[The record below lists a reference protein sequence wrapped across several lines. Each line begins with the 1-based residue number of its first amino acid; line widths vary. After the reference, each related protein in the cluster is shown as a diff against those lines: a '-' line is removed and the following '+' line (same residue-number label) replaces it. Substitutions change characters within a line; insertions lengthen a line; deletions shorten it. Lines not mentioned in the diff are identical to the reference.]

1 MDWHFN
7 YWNPKNTKNYIKFVV
22 ASYKL
27 INIKSCESSLNL
39 LQLVHNKNAIY
50 NYPCPG
56 LEHVSSPWTWY
67 QAFSWSK
74 DFLENQTKKGI
85 LCLENWTWSSPSI
98 PSCKC
103 CGKEEEK
110 LAFPSVFFQH
120 LKCRPEAIV
129 SRQEN
134 WMIGITVQLQPVW
147 DPTAAFGYLAEF
159 LISQSRL
166 AARRSC
172 RFFFFF
178 YAMDLK
184 LVATAVI
191 LTSGYLGVH

>member
-1 MDWHFN
+1 MPRTWTCEFSMN
-7 YWNPKNTKNYIKFVV
+7 
-22 ASYKL
+22 L
-27 INIKSCESSLNL
+27 ISSF
-39 LQLVHNKNAIY
+39 QLVQ
-50 NYPCPG
+50 G
-56 LEHVSSPWTWY
+56 LSGKP
-67 QAFSWSK
+67 K
-74 DFLENQTKKGI
+74 KKKGI
-85 LCLENWTWSSPSI
+85 LCLENWTWSSLII

-103 CGKEEEK
+103 CDKEEEK
-110 LAFPSVFFQH
+110 VLAFPSVFFQH

-129 SRQEN
+129 LRQEN

-191 LTSGYLGVH
+191 LSSSYLGVTLASYPMYILDRKY